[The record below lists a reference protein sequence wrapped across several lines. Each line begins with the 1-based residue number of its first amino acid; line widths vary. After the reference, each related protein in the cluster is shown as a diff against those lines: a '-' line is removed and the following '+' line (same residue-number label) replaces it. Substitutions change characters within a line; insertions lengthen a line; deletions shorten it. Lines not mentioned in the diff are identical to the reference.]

1 MHGQSL
7 AGHIVLDMALLSD
20 IAIDLPGS
28 GPTLH
33 ESFQERIAHTARP
46 SVRGGSGSSDGPI
59 RKRSATDAIGTDGD
73 MGDQGRQR
81 INTNGDVEMVSPTES
96 STPPSTVYSRDLSTP
111 ATSNPSE
118 AGDTG
123 KPSRQ
128 GSDPSQV
135 MRPPPSRTTYVNPSP
150 TASSS
155 FPYVPTSFGGS
166 SNSSTQYQSTFSNP
180 IISGQQPVLNTNP
193 DAPPYTIVT
202 FGTGVHSKQLD
213 KATSESPYGAFHT
226 PTSAF
231 PVGAGQY
238 LLGGFGFLGR
248 KYGMAMDS
256 VVEAEVVLA
265 DGRIVWLGAEGHEGE
280 FKDGENPE
288 DLWWGIRGAG
298 PSLGVVT
305 RLRAK
310 AYYIPSVYAGNF
322 I

>member
-1 MHGQSL
+1 VHGRSV
-7 AGHIVLDMALLSD
+7 AGHVVLDLVLLSD

-28 GPTLH
+28 GHTLH
-33 ESFQERIAHTARP
+33 ESFQDRVTHTARP
-46 SVRGGSGSSDGPI
+46 SARGGSGSSDGPI
-59 RKRSATDAIGTDGD
+59 RKRSATDAIGHDGD

-81 INTNGDVEMVSPTES
+81 TDKNGDVEMLSPTDS
-96 STPPSTVYSRDLSTP
+96 STPPSTIYSRNTSTP

-118 AGDTG
+118 ASDTA
-123 KPSRQ
+123 KSSRSPSELSPAT
-128 GSDPSQV
+128 G
-135 MRPPPSRTTYVNPSP
+135 PPPSRTTYVNPSP

-155 FPYVPTSFGGS
+155 FPFMPTSYGGLS
-166 SNSSTQYQSTFSNP
+166 TSSTQYQSTFSNP
-180 IISGQQPVLNTNP
+180 LISGQQLVLNTNP
-193 DAPPYTIVT
+193 DAPPYTVVT

-265 DGRIVWLGAEGHEGE
+265 DGRIVWVGANGHQGD
-280 FKDGENPE
+280 FKDDESAE
-288 DLWWGIRGAG
+288 DLWWAIRGAG
-298 PSLGVVT
+298 PSFGVVT

-310 AYYIPSVYAGNF
+310 AYYVPSVYAGNF